1 MSPSPHTTSVETDP
15 ELQLRLRSKRPA
27 VDSQVERSKR
37 SSAGELSIVPWSAPS
52 GEQRNLEVD
61 EEMQSKKQCISER
74 ESPMLEE
81 NDEILWCERLDSEE
95 ELNDENEANDDH
107 EVAEMEQ
114 MVQRAAR
121 KGNERGANVYEK
133 SLIWAADIE
142 WKKLYEKGAVRIL
155 SGDSAEKAKTQ
166 FGDRFTPSRHVV
178 TRPNPGEF
186 KARWCLRGYL
196 DPDVMELV
204 GSGSTQSPT
213 VSQLGRMLSCQM
225 IVSNGWN
232 LRLGDIRGAFLEDSL
247 DRKKGPVYSSVP
259 PGGIPGVP
267 DDAVMFI
274 LGNIYGLNDAPQRW
288 WKKFDAVMSSI
299 GFSRSTFDVC
309 VYSLRGTAGNLEGIL
324 CVHVDDTI

>member
-15 ELQLRLRSKRPA
+15 ELQLRLRCKRPA

-121 KGNERGANVYEK
+121 KGNERRANVYEK

-166 FGDRFTPSRHVV
+166 FGDRFIPSRHVV

-196 DPDVMELV
+196 IRMSWNWLV
-204 GSGSTQSPT
+204 
-213 VSQLGRMLSCQM
+213 V
-225 IVSNGWN
+225 
-232 LRLGDIRGAFLEDSL
+232 
-247 DRKKGPVYSSVP
+247 VP
-259 PGGIPGVP
+259 PS
-267 DDAVMFI
+267 
-274 LGNIYGLNDAPQRW
+274 LQLCLSW
-288 WKKFDAVMSSI
+288 
-299 GFSRSTFDVC
+299 DVC
-309 VYSLRGTAGNLEGIL
+309 CRVK
-324 CVHVDDTI
+324 

>member
-1 MSPSPHTTSVETDP
+1 MT
-15 ELQLRLRSKRPA
+15 RFC
-27 VDSQVERSKR
+27 
-37 SSAGELSIVPWSAPS
+37 G
-52 GEQRNLEVD
+52 
-61 EEMQSKKQCISER
+61 
-74 ESPMLEE
+74 
-81 NDEILWCERLDSEE
+81 ERLDSEE

-114 MVQRAAR
+114 LVQRAAR
-121 KGNERGANVYEK
+121 KGNERRANVYEK
-133 SLIWAADIE
+133 SLIWAAKDIE
-142 WKKLYEKGAVRIL
+142 WKKLEEKGAVRIL

-166 FGDRFTPSRHVV
+166 FGDRFIPSRYVV

-204 GSGSTQSPT
+204 GSGFTQSPT
-213 VSQLGRMLSCQM
+213 VSQLRRMLSCQM

-232 LRLGDIRGAFLEDSL
+232 LRLGDIRGAFLEADSL
-247 DRKKGPVYSSVP
+247 DRKQGPLYSSVP

-274 LGNIYGLNDAPQRW
+274 LGNIYVLNDAHQRW

-324 CVHVDDTI
+324 CVHVDDTICGRVPCFPKLCQICVIVFHFASGKLEKGCFAAPRMCRTKTTKRS